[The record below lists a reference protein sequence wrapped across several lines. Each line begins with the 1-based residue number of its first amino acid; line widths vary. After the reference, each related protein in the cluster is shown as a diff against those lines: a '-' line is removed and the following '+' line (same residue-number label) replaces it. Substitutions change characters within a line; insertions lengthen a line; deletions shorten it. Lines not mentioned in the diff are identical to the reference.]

1 MTDARVEPVPADPAG
16 ARVFL
21 DQAER
26 FLADG
31 DQPPIGQESRQ
42 ILYWQAC
49 ISMLEALLLAAGR
62 RVTPGAGG
70 HMRRLEEADR
80 VLAGNHSDL
89 FERLD
94 LHRDARH
101 DVSYAAGIAS
111 ELGTAALREAAADL
125 FEVVRGYIDT

>member
-1 MTDARVEPVPADPAG
+1 MTDARVEPVPVDPAF

-21 DQAER
+21 DQAEG
-26 FLADG
+26 FLADADRVG
-31 DQPPIGQESRQ
+31 LDSKQ
-42 ILYWQAC
+42 ILCWQAC
-49 ISMLEALLLAAGR
+49 ISMLEAILLAAGC

-80 VLAGNHSDL
+80 ILGGRHSDL

-101 DVSYAAGIAS
+101 DVSYAAGVAS
-111 ELGTAALREAAADL
+111 ELGTNELRRAAGELLDVARDY
-125 FEVVRGYIDT
+125 VTR

>member
-1 MTDARVEPVPADPAG
+1 MTDARIEPVPADPAF

-21 DQAER
+21 DQAEV
-26 FLADG
+26 FLADADRVG
-31 DQPPIGQESRQ
+31 LDSKQ
-42 ILYWQAC
+42 ILCWQAC
-49 ISMLEALLLAAGR
+49 ISMLEAILLAAGR

-80 VLAGNHSDL
+80 VLGGMHSDL

-101 DVSYAAGIAS
+101 DVSYAAGVAS
-111 ELGTAALREAAADL
+111 ELGTDELRTAAGELL
-125 FEVVRGYIDT
+125 EVARDYVTR

>member
-1 MTDARVEPVPADPAG
+1 MTDARLEPVPADPAT
-16 ARVFL
+16 ARIYL
-21 DQAER
+21 RQAER

-31 DQPPIGQESRQ
+31 DQPSIAQESRQ

-49 ISMLEALLLAAGR
+49 ISMLDALLLAAGR

-70 HMRRLEEADR
+70 HMLRLEAADA
-80 VLAGNHSDL
+80 VLAGRHSDL

-101 DVSYAAGIAS
+101 DI
-111 ELGTAALREAAADL
+111 
-125 FEVVRGYIDT
+125 